1 MRALDA
7 EKELRTWAVTGKCVF
22 TRTDLE
28 KIFGETSR
36 YTLSA
41 TLRRLVNA
49 GLLIRAAHD
58 VYVFAFS
65 NCSRTLILEQIALIL
80 RKGHYVYES
89 YESALSQWG
98 LISQIPIDRITCA
111 TTGRSGEYRTPYGVI
126 ELTHTATNPQVIAAN
141 LVKRSDHLLPIANK
155 ELALANLRR
164 SRRNLDLVKE
174 I

>member
-1 MRALDA
+1 MRALVA
-7 EKELRTWAVTGKCVF
+7 EKELQTWAATGKYVF
-22 TRTDLE
+22 TRSDLGM
-28 KIFGETSR
+28 IFNETSHN
-36 YTLSA
+36 TLSA
-41 TLRRLVNA
+41 TLRRFVKS

-65 NCSRTLILEQIALIL
+65 NCSRTRILEQIALVL

-126 ELTHTATNPQVIAAN
+126 EFTHTATNPQVISAN
-141 LVKRSDHLLPIANK
+141 LVKRPEHLLPLANQ
-155 ELALANLRR
+155 ELALANLRK
-164 SRRNLDLVKE
+164 SKRNSDLVKE
-174 I
+174 L